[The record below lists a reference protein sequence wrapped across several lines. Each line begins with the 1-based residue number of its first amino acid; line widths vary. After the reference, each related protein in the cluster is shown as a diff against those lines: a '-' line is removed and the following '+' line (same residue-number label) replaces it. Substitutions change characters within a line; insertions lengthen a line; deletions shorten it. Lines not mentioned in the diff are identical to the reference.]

1 MKVVSALAAVRHLL
15 DTGRVRPG
23 DTLLDSSSG
32 IYAHALALAC
42 HRYGL
47 RCHIVGSTTVD
58 DTLRAQLAVLGAHL
72 EQMPPSV
79 SLTLDQNRRVARIHE
94 ILRDNPGHH
103 WMRQYHDDIHYLGYR
118 AVADRIA
125 GELGN
130 GPLTLV
136 GGVGSG
142 ASTGAL
148 ATYLRERVPDLVLAG
163 VQPFGSV
170 TFGSE
175 HVADPDIIIAGI
187 GSSIP
192 FDNVDHTLYDVI
204 HWVGFTAALAGS
216 IDLLREHAVF
226 AGLSSGA
233 AYLAARWERRP
244 RRTTLFIVADTGH
257 RYADTVFARHQE
269 APPIGTLAPT
279 PVSTVDDLAHPW
291 SRMDWARAP
300 APDI

>member
-72 EQMPPSV
+72 EQMPSSA

-103 WMRQYHDDIHYLGYR
+103 WMRQYHDDIHCLGYR

-148 ATYLRERVPDLVLAG
+148 ATYL
-163 VQPFGSV
+163 
-170 TFGSE
+170 
-175 HVADPDIIIAGI
+175 
-187 GSSIP
+187 
-192 FDNVDHTLYDVI
+192 
-204 HWVGFTAALAGS
+204 
-216 IDLLREHAVF
+216 
-226 AGLSSGA
+226 
-233 AYLAARWERRP
+233 
-244 RRTTLFIVADTGH
+244 VADTGH
-257 RYADTVFARHQE
+257 RYADTVFARHRD
-269 APPIGTLAPT
+269 APPIDTLAPT

-300 APDI
+300 APNA